1 MSFATANYGYW
12 EFWAPYAPTDGYY
25 GGHNVIFDGENK
37 LIYVNP
43 NVSSISV
50 KEDVYS
56 DWKEWIQVRDNSKFP
71 PAIRTTGGDPIG
83 TTGSYTGDTYFLIN
97 GWRFIINHSLNID
110 GVIYS
115 DDYPSPFV
123 QVDGTQIVTN
133 KVSSLVSVIAP
144 QISGITVPTAVEI
157 RQEMDSSST
166 KLLAIKAKTDL
177 IQQYTIPTAADI
189 ADAVRT
195 ELNPELTHLM
205 TLQNGLTSAQATML
219 LEIYKLY
226 GLDPLSPLVVTDT
239 SRNAGTVHQNI
250 TSSTNQTTV
259 TRVA

>member
-1 MSFATANYGYW
+1 MSFLTTNYNYW
-12 EFWAPYAPTDGYY
+12 EFWAPYDPPNGYY
-25 GGHNVIFDGENK
+25 GAHNVIFDGVNK
-37 LIYVNP
+37 LIRVNP

-50 KEDVYS
+50 KQDVYS

-83 TTGSYTGDTYFLIN
+83 STGGFTGDTYFLIN
-97 GWRFIINHSLNID
+97 GWRFIIEHSLTID

-115 DDYPSPFV
+115 DDYETPFI
-123 QVDGTQIVTN
+123 QVAGTQIVTN

-157 RQEMDSSST
+157 RQEMDSNSS
-166 KLLAIKAKTDL
+166 KLISIKNKVDTL
-177 IQQYTIPTAADI
+177 SNGPTAAAI
-189 ADAVRT
+189 ATAVRT

-205 TLQNGLTSAQATML
+205 TLQNGLTPAQATML

-226 GLDPLSPLVVTDT
+226 GLDPTSPLVVTDT

-250 TSSTNQTTV
+250 TSTTNQTTV